1 MAGGLRTHVSGVGR
15 MIASL
20 AVRLPNW
27 LGDTVMA
34 EPALRALR
42 RAHPDARVL
51 LAGPWAAIL
60 GGQGLADTLVT
71 YPRPWAARLAA
82 ADVVRRFAPDTAVLL
97 PNSLES
103 ALAAWYWGARRRIG
117 FDAGGRGLALTDA
130 LPLPIPRRHQID
142 EYAML
147 AERGGARVDDSVPA
161 LTAPPPDG
169 EERAEA
175 RALLDAVGAR
185 HGRPTVGVHLGAAY
199 GPAKTWPPERVVDF
213 CRLLDGSGGRAVL
226 LGTAGEAPAAAT
238 IATQAPAATL
248 AGRDRPALLPSLLA
262 ELDALVA
269 GDTGVAHLAAALGTP
284 VVTLFGPTDPALS
297 APRGRATALTHPVPC
312 APCFYRVC
320 PIEHPCLRGL
330 DAARVHDAVLA
341 LLGRATLPRAP
352 ITDRQIAAQQPTG
365 GRR

>member
-1 MAGGLRTHVSGVGR
+1 VAGGVRARVSGAIG

-34 EPALRALR
+34 EPAVRALR
-42 RAHPDARVL
+42 RAHPQARVL
-51 LAGPWAAIL
+51 VAGPWAAML

-71 YPRPWAARLAA
+71 YPRPWAGRLAA

-130 LPLPIPRRHQID
+130 LALPTPRRHQID
-142 EYAML
+142 EYVML
-147 AERGGARVDDSVPA
+147 AERCDARVDDIVPT
-161 LTAPPPDG
+161 LAPPPVDG
-169 EERAEA
+169 AERAEA
-175 RALLDAVGAR
+175 RALLDAAGAR
-185 HGRPTVGVHLGAAY
+185 RGRPTVGVHLGAAY
-199 GPAKTWPPERVVDF
+199 GPAKTWPLERVVDF
-213 CRLLDGSGGRAVL
+213 CRLLDGAGGRAVL
-226 LGTAGEAPAAAT
+226 LGTASEAPAAAV
-238 IATQAPAATL
+238 IASQAGTATL

-262 ELDALVA
+262 ELDALVS

-284 VVTLFGPTDPALS
+284 VVSLFGPTDPALS
-297 APRGRATALTHPVPC
+297 APRGRALALTHPVPC

-330 DAARVHDAVLA
+330 DAARVHQAVMMLMGSTA
-341 LLGRATLPRAP
+341 RPSGPVG
-352 ITDRQIAAQQPTG
+352 DRQPGVQQPTG